1 MEIFD
6 VVRYETAKE
15 YLEDENI
22 TNENQIAWSTLETE
36 ELSNGCS
43 AYDMT
48 DFVSE
53 YDPRDFI
60 LERRQHGLTIEDA
73 IKVMNLALL
82 YRKFGE

>member
-22 TNENQIAWSTLETE
+22 TKETE